1 MVTYEWYDKEET
13 YLKQLHDMCLTQ
25 SKEYMALYHVTH
37 ATQTKL
43 RLPAIVMSSF
53 SGVASFG
60 TSSFPK
66 ALQKFVSIG
75 VGLINIS
82 IAMIQTYES
91 YLKIGDI
98 VSKSLTVANS
108 LKKLADD
115 IYCEIFI
122 PVEDRET
129 AGITFLRDC
138 FSRYQAIV
146 ENGPPMP
153 PKLDA
158 EDAAEKKEK
167 RKNLV
172 SDISANL
179 KQEERVEFGKTFR
192 CTLPTRSNQ
201 RESSSVRLETLQE
214 DHVYAPASAD
224 DIQIN
229 VRQVIGEGRNY
240 PQ

>member
-1 MVTYEWYDKEET
+1 MVTYEWYDKEES

-43 RLPAIVMSSF
+43 RLPAIIMSSF

-60 TSSFPK
+60 TTSFPRGY
-66 ALQKFVSIG
+66 QKYVSII

-146 ENGPPMP
+146 ENAPPMP
-153 PKLDA
+153 AKI
-158 EDAAEKKEK
+158 EEGAEKKEK
-167 RKNLV
+167 RKNLI

-179 KQEERVEFGKTFR
+179 KQDERVEFGKTFR
-192 CTLPTRSNQ
+192 RTMPIRSQ
-201 RESSSVRLETLQE
+201 RDSSRLETLQE
-214 DHVYAPASAD
+214 DHVYAPSTAD

-229 VRQVIGEGRNY
+229 VRQVIGEERSY
-240 PQ
+240 RQ

>member
-1 MVTYEWYDKEET
+1 MVTYEWYEKEES
-13 YLKQLHDMCLTQ
+13 YLKQLHDVCIIQ
-25 SKEYMALYHVTH
+25 SKEYMDLYRKTH

-43 RLPAIVMSSF
+43 RLPAIIMSSF

-66 ALQKFVSIG
+66 GLQKFVSIG

-98 VSKSLTVANS
+98 VSKSLTVSTS

-115 IYCEIFI
+115 IFCEVFI

-138 FSRYQAIV
+138 FSRYQAII
-146 ENGPPMP
+146 ENAPPMP
-153 PKLDA
+153 GKENGDDVNA
-158 EDAAEKKEK
+158 EKEK
-167 RKNLV
+167 RKKLV
-172 SDISANL
+172 TNISANL
-179 KQEERVEFGKTFR
+179 KQDERIEFGKTFR
-192 CTLPTRSNQ
+192 RTTYARSNDSGEN
-201 RESSSVRLETLQE
+201 RLDTVRE
-214 DHVYAPASAD
+214 DHIYAPPPDESVH
-224 DIQIN
+224 IN
-229 VRQVIGEGRNY
+229 VRQVIGDYNKSL
-240 PQ
+240 